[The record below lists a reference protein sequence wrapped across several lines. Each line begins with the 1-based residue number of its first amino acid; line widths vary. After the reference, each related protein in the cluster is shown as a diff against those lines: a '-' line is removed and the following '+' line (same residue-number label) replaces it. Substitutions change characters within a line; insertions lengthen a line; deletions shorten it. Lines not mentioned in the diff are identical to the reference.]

1 MKRQHRSKRR
11 RRAGSAVHA
20 AARGTVTLATFGL
33 SGCDDGCGTSVDP
46 PPPPPLV
53 CADARHGQNLV
64 ATGALEDS
72 TLTVHMFSDDY
83 YGGVDTVYVTDL
95 VGAALD
101 SLQVGSN
108 FFELTLTLDSL
119 STTQVTFTLA
129 GTFKL
134 EAGPCD
140 FSRHFTVTITGSN
153 VKVAQLPRE
162 LPLGKGRDLRI
173 ELVERDGRRVRLRP
187 VGAGSEVSVWS
198 VTGGVF
204 EPCQDGGIV
213 WELPSEPGFYQVD
226 LYVDRGENGF
236 GFDAL
241 SFEVV

>member
-1 MKRQHRSKRR
+1 MKRKHSSKRPR
-11 RRAGSAVHA
+11 KAGLTVRAAT
-20 AARGTVTLATFGL
+20 RGTVTLATLGL
-33 SGCDDGCGTSVDP
+33 TSCENGCGGAVDP
-46 PPPPPLV
+46 LPPPPLV
-53 CADARHGQNLV
+53 CAKAQHGQNLE
-64 ATGALEDS
+64 ATGTLEDS
-72 TLTVHMFSDDY
+72 TLTVEIHSFDY

-101 SLQVGSN
+101 SLEVGAN
-108 FFELTLTLDSL
+108 FFELTLTLDTR

-129 GTFKL
+129 GTFRL

-140 FSRHFTVTITGSN
+140 FSRNFTVTITGSD
-153 VKVAQLPRE
+153 VKVAHLQRE
-162 LPLGKGRDLRI
+162 LPLGMGRDLRI

-187 VGAGSEVSVWS
+187 AGAASEVPIWS

-204 EPCQDGGIV
+204 EPCENGGIV
-213 WELPSEPGFYQVD
+213 WDLPSEAGFYQVD